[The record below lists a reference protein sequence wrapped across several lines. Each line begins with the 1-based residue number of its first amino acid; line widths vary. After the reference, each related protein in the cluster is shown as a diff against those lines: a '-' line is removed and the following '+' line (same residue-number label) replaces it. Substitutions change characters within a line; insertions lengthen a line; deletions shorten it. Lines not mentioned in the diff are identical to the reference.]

1 MDKVVEEVET
11 AAGVGWVAGGDSLH
25 DADLVLRG
33 VGVLGRALDDL
44 QSDVLAQ
51 LRVVRAPH
59 GREVAPADLAHHDV
73 ASVVECVA
81 DVHRVVSAAAVALHA
96 LVLAHSP
103 RKRHLCVRQCRLETQ
118 KQRKKGRKRK
128 KQKGS
133 CWNMKMNG
141 VCVCMGNK
149 RGAEGPRRCLQE
161 LPSWVCGGGCAV
173 GQGSRERTMGW
184 GAAPTECRNADRH
197 DEKKGRERK
206 KKGEESK
213 RRGKRQHNLAKRR
226 MTTDTQEDSCG
237 QSSHKCKRV
246 LVAVVLCEWSQTLTI
261 AQTQTQVL
269 KPSG

>member
-1 MDKVVEEVET
+1 MVEEVET
-11 AAGVGWVAGGDSLH
+11 AAGVGWVAGGDALH

-141 VCVCMGNK
+141 VCVCAWGTNEVR
-149 RGAEGPRRCLQE
+149 RGHVGAFKSCHPGSVVAVVLWARARESGRWGGERLQQNA
-161 LPSWVCGGGCAV
+161 G
-173 GQGSRERTMGW
+173 T
-184 GAAPTECRNADRH
+184 PTDTTK
-197 DEKKGRERK
+197 KKGRERK
-206 KKGEESK
+206 K
-213 RRGKRQHNLAKRR
+213 RGGKQTARKKA
-226 MTTDTQEDSCG
+226 TQLGKTPNDN
-237 QSSHKCKRV
+237 
-246 LVAVVLCEWSQTLTI
+246 
-261 AQTQTQVL
+261 
-269 KPSG
+269 

>member
-11 AAGVGWVAGGDSLH
+11 AAGVGWVAGGDALH

-128 KQKGS
+128 KTKRQLLEHEDE
-133 CWNMKMNG
+133 WR
-141 VCVCMGNK
+141 VCVHGEQT
-149 RGAEGPRRCLQE
+149 R
-161 LPSWVCGGGCAV
+161 CGGATSVPSRAAILGLWWRLCCGPGLERADDGV
-173 GQGSRERTMGW
+173 GSGSNRTQERRQT
-184 GAAPTECRNADRH
+184 RR
-197 DEKKGRERK
+197 KKRQRAK

-246 LVAVVLCEWSQTLTI
+246 LVAVVLCEW
-261 AQTQTQVL
+261 
-269 KPSG
+269 